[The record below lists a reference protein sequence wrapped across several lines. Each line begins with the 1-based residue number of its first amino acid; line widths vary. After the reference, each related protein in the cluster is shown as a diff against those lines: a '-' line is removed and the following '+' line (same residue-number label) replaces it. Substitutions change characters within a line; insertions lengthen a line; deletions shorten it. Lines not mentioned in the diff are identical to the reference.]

1 MTIKEQLF
9 IAMERIASTG
19 IHKSVTL
26 VILCEADTDKFCSMV
41 GFRNEKGAGTVLH
54 IHATR
59 ETIARLTEEIWNVS
73 NNIQD
78 GNRNPQQ

>member
-9 IAMERIASTG
+9 IAMERIAYTG

>member
-19 IHKSVTL
+19 NHKSVTL
-26 VILCEADTDKFCSMV
+26 VILCEAETDKFCSMV
-41 GFRNEKGAGTVLH
+41 GFRNEKGVGTILH

-59 ETIARLTEEIWNVS
+59 ETIARLTEVLWNVS

-78 GNRNPQQ
+78 GNRNSQQ